1 LRMRIAK
8 RTARTIARGLRNL
21 MTHLPMPVEIL
32 AQR

>member
-8 RTARTIARGLRNL
+8 RTARMAVRGLRNL
-21 MTHLPMPVEIL
+21 MTHLPIPVEIL